1 MEDNKP
7 INELFDQFTNGEL
20 SGFESQ
26 TTKDLEISTPVGK
39 HHSDD
44 LKVNLSVLTKKN
56 QVYCRTSSQNKIL
69 DINAEMKITL
79 SEEKVF

>member
-26 TTKDLEISTPVGK
+26 TTNDLEIPTPFGK

-44 LKVNLSVLTKKN
+44 LKVHLPVLTKKN
-56 QVYCRTSSQNKIL
+56 QMYC
-69 DINAEMKITL
+69 
-79 SEEKVF
+79 

>member
-7 INELFDQFTNGEL
+7 INEFFDQFTNGEL

-26 TTKDLEISTPVGK
+26 TTNDLEISTPVGK
-39 HHSDD
+39 HHSDG
-44 LKVNLSVLTKKN
+44 LKVNMSVLTKKN
-56 QVYCRTSSQNKIL
+56 QMYCRTSSQNEIS

-79 SEEKVF
+79 SKEKVF

>member
-44 LKVNLSVLTKKN
+44 LKVNLSVLTKKIKCIAELLPKIKF
-56 QVYCRTSSQNKIL
+56 QTSMLK
-69 DINAEMKITL
+69 
-79 SEEKVF
+79 

>member
-20 SGFESQ
+20 TGFESQ
-26 TTKDLEISTPVGK
+26 TTNDLEISTSVGK

-44 LKVNLSVLTKKN
+44 LKVNLSVLTKKKIKCIAELLPKMKF
-56 QVYCRTSSQNKIL
+56 QTSMLK
-69 DINAEMKITL
+69 
-79 SEEKVF
+79 

>member
-44 LKVNLSVLTKKN
+44 LKVNPSVLTKK
-56 QVYCRTSSQNKIL
+56 VKCI
-69 DINAEMKITL
+69 AELLPKMKFQTL
-79 SEEKVF
+79 MLK